1 MAYDV
6 AIIGAGFVGSS
17 LADYLN
23 DRYSVTTFD
32 VNPTPPLLQTV
43 KNVEHRVCDIT
54 DYQEIKR
61 KIGEPKVIVH
71 TAIVQIPAINEM
83 SDRAY
88 QVNVLGTH
96 NISEIVKETSSV
108 SGFILCGTWHVFG
121 EREYETTVDVG
132 FGYRPDKVEER
143 ARLYV
148 ISKMIQEG
156 IVRFYDRM
164 VEDKTYGVIRLGT
177 VLGKGMPEKT
187 AANIFVTN
195 GLQGKPITPYKHT
208 MHRPMLYV
216 AIDDVCEIFRLLI
229 DNFTQRDKGDEAS
242 NDHIFN
248 LFYHEPITVL
258 ELAETVKEAIILH
271 TKGIVVPKL
280 EIVDTGLPSLFDEDE
295 KRTLSVDISDTLDFF
310 GINELKSPK
319 ETISEIVRKRSQRM
333 NLGQSDESR
342 VRESL

>member
-61 KIGEPKVIVH
+61 KIGEPRVIVH

-83 SDRAY
+83 RDRAY

-96 NISEIVKETSSV
+96 NISKVAKETSSV
-108 SGFILCGTWHVFG
+108 SGLILCGSWHVFG
-121 EREYETTVDVG
+121 ERGYETIVDVG

-143 ARLYV
+143 AKLYV

-156 IVRFYDRM
+156 IVRFYNRM
-164 VEDKTYGVIRLGT
+164 VEDKIYGVIRLGT

-208 MHRPMLYV
+208 MYRPMLYV
-216 AIDDVCEIFRLLI
+216 AMDDVCETFRLLI
-229 DNFTQRDKGDEAS
+229 DNFAQRDKGDEAS

-248 LFYHEPITVL
+248 LFYPEPITIL
-258 ELAETVKEAIILH
+258 ELAETVKEAIVLH
-271 TKGIVVPKL
+271 TQGMVVPRL
-280 EIVDTGLPSLFDEDE
+280 EIVDTGLSSLFNEDE
-295 KRTLSVDISDTLDFF
+295 KQTLSVDISNTLDFF
-310 GINELKSPK
+310 GIDELKSPK
-319 ETISEIVRKRSQRM
+319 ETISEIVRKKSQRM

-342 VRESL
+342 RRKS